1 MISLLAHTTK
11 SVNKACGIHDV
22 MIGIDSNTGVPELVS
37 DLANAYRLDIT
48 STDTSERQC
57 QTATSNH
64 PDGNPITNL
73 HKGLLICVATL
84 GSGMALLEQTQP
96 LAAQKTLQL
105 HEVYWP
111 GSGT

>member
-1 MISLLAHTTK
+1 MRASGTVISTMRVTP
-11 SVNKACGIHDV
+11 
-22 MIGIDSNTGVPELVS
+22 NTGAPELVN
-37 DLANAYRLDIT
+37 DLAKAYSLDIT
-48 STDTSERQC
+48 SPGASEQQC

-73 HKGLLICVATL
+73 HKGLLICVATF

-96 LAAQKTLQL
+96 LGAQKTLQL
-105 HEVYWP
+105 REVYWP